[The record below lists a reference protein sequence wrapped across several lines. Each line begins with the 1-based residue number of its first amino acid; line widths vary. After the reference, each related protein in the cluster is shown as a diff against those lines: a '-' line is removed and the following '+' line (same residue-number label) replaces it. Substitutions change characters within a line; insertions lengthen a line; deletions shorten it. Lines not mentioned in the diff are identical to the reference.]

1 MEYSATAVRTCMY
14 ALGKELIFLQ
24 DELTSLDS
32 KLGDGDLG
40 VSMALGG
47 AALCETI
54 ESSSA
59 KTLDT
64 LLIQC
69 ASSFNKAA
77 PSTLGTLLSI
87 GMRAISRKLEGQESI
102 TETQLVKIPRILAD
116 EIALKGKAKLGDK
129 TILDALLPYSDAI
142 EAHYAA
148 SGNLREAAI
157 EAAKAAKAG
166 VEATKGMVA
175 HTGRARWLGERNM
188 EYPDGGAVLCQ
199 RIADFLGSFRLT

>member
-1 MEYSATAVRTCMY
+1 MEYSTTAVRTCMY
-14 ALGKELIFLQ
+14 ALGKELISLQ
-24 DELTSLDS
+24 DELTGLDS

-47 AALCETI
+47 MALCETI

-64 LLIQC
+64 LLMQC

-77 PSTLGTLLSI
+77 PSTLGTLLSM
-87 GMRAISRKLEGQESI
+87 GMRAISRKLEEQESI
-102 TETQLVKIPRILAD
+102 TEAQLVEIPRILAD

-142 EAHYAA
+142 EAHYVA

-157 EAAKAAKAG
+157 EAATAAK
-166 VEATKGMVA
+166 ATKGMVA
-175 HTGRARWLGERNM
+175 HTGRARWLGERNK

>member
-1 MEYSATAVRTCMY
+1 MEYSTTAVRTCMY
-14 ALGKELIFLQ
+14 ALGKELISLQ
-24 DELTSLDS
+24 DELTGLDS

-47 AALCETI
+47 TALCETI

-64 LLIQC
+64 LLMQC

-77 PSTLGTLLSI
+77 PSTLGTLLSM
-87 GMRAISRKLEGQESI
+87 GMRAISWKLVGQESI
-102 TETQLVKIPRILAD
+102 TEAQLVEIPRILAG
-116 EIALKGKAKLGDK
+116 EIVLKGKAKPGDK

-157 EAAKAAKAG
+157 EAATAAKAG
-166 VEATKGMVA
+166 AEATKGMVA
-175 HTGRARWLGERNM
+175 HTGRARWLGERNK